1 MEATKQEAGMDN
13 QNQGSNQT
21 VKVYLTVKDFA
32 KKHRVFS
39 ENSLRWMIFN
49 RSTNGFDS
57 CFRKVG
63 KKRVVI
69 DEAAFFEK
77 IDSSAMGA

>member
-1 MEATKQEAGMDN
+1 MEATRQEARMDN

-21 VKVYLTVKDFA
+21 VKTYLTVKEFA
-32 KKHRVFS
+32 KKHRAFS

-77 IDSSAMGA
+77 VDGSRMAA

>member
-1 MEATKQEAGMDN
+1 MEANKQEARMDN
-13 QNQGSNQT
+13 QNQGGNPT
-21 VKVYLTVKDFA
+21 VKIYLTVKDFA
-32 KKHRVFS
+32 KKHRTFS
-39 ENSLRWMIFN
+39 ENALRWMIFN

-77 IDSSAMGA
+77 VEGSRMAA

>member
-1 MEATKQEAGMDN
+1 MEANKQQARMDN
-13 QNQGSNQT
+13 QNQSSNPT
-21 VKVYLTVKDFA
+21 VKIYLTVKDFA
-32 KKHRVFS
+32 KKHSIFS

-49 RSTNGFDS
+49 RSTNGFDC

-77 IDSSAMGA
+77 IEGNRMAA